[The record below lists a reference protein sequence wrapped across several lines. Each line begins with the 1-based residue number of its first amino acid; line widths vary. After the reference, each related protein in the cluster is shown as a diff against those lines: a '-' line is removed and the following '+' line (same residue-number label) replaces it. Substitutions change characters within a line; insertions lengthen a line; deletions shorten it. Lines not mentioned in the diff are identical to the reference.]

1 MLNRSIL
8 TSITVKQNSLS
19 HVSIT
24 TIVSTISTTHD
35 KVKDNLFSLFKSEDD
50 ARLWILKMNDHFHLS
65 NISDLYT
72 QVIFA
77 RSYFHVSLRK
87 RTQRLR
93 LTNLIEFFSDWTKL
107 QTWLL
112 KNYEFTNTRLKIDLT
127 MNRLIMWNRE
137 AVQQFINRFESVIA
151 NLNWNEFAVCAAF
164 RKRLNQE
171 IVDTV
176 HLLHSNEWLTIFAHW
191 KKLSQEAENHLKIEK
206 RTREKREY
214 FPRKRVRFDEETNR
228 FSRLRFSFK
237 KKSNNVEY
245 EDLSDEEIARR
256 RERRRRREK
265 NLYLNCEKSE
275 HWTDNS
281 KCINSQFKS
290 KNSKRPQ

>member
-1 MLNRSIL
+1 M
-8 TSITVKQNSLS
+8 KQNSLS

-24 TIVSTISTTHD
+24 TIVSTIFTTHE
-35 KVKDNLFSLFKSEDD
+35 KVKDNFFSLFKSEDD

-93 LTNLIEFFSDWTKL
+93 LTDFIELFSDWTKL

-112 KNYEFTNTRLKIDLT
+112 KNYEFTDTRLKIDLT
-127 MNRLIMWNRE
+127 INRLTMWNRE
-137 AVQQFINRFESVIA
+137 TVQQFINRFESVIA
-151 NLNWNEFAVCAAF
+151 DLNWNELAVCAAF
-164 RKRLNQE
+164 RKRLNQN
-171 IVDTV
+171 IVDTI
-176 HLLHSNEWLTIFAHW
+176 HLLHSNEWSTIFAHW

-214 FPRKRVRFDEETNR
+214 FSRKRVRFCHGHMASGRYGSGWWSIE
-228 FSRLRFSFK
+228 
-237 KKSNNVEY
+237 
-245 EDLSDEEIARR
+245 A
-256 RERRRRREK
+256 ERPAIWGQ
-265 NLYLNCEKSE
+265 L
-275 HWTDNS
+275 D
-281 KCINSQFKS
+281 
-290 KNSKRPQ
+290 KRD